1 VIKTVPDDYLEQC
14 EFLEAVIIN
23 LDAAVDLQKDM
34 RKEQG
39 KKLQRKII
47 PKGKKSLRRSPKLV
61 TGCLKIRR
69 KPCMRPFSSFGL
81 LV

>member
-1 VIKTVPDDYLEQC
+1 MQQWIFP
-14 EFLEAVIIN
+14 
-23 LDAAVDLQKDM
+23 KDM

-47 PKGKKSLRRSPKLV
+47 PKGKKSLRRSPKTCDRVPENPPETLHEA
-61 TGCLKIRR
+61 
-69 KPCMRPFSSFGL
+69 FQFFGL